1 MKIASLSSMLARFV
15 ACASLTLFLA
25 GCSSVK
31 GDYACQGGLLDN
43 LKLESDGKAD
53 VSETLLGQKMEK
65 AATYTVDGNKVNVL
79 LDGQSAVFTL
89 SGKTL
94 NGGDMLGSCTAK

>member
-1 MKIASLSSMLARFV
+1 MKIASLGSMLPGLV
-15 ACASLTLFLA
+15 
-25 GCSSVK
+25 
-31 GDYACQGGLLDN
+31 ACQGGLLDN

-53 VSETLLGQKMEK
+53 VSETYLGQKMEK
-65 AATYTVDGNKVNVL
+65 AATYTVDGNKVSVL

-94 NGGDMLGSCTAK
+94 NGGDMLGTCTAK